1 MRTWAEAIREA
12 IKKLLAMPADERFE
26 PVFFVFVFVHVRMLF
41 VPCIHIHVGRR
52 LSNFVSAPVSLVR
65 KPRFKACVHA
75 TAACTYMTCAA
86 CGLRTRARA
95 HTHTHSLSRSHAH
108 THTQIYQ
115 SELETNGELQEN
127 MMVRLK
133 DLSADG
139 ALGKYNDALATVVEV
154 NER

>member
-26 PVFFVFVFVHVRMLF
+26 PVFFVCFFLHVLLLF
-41 VPCIHIHVGRR
+41 VPCIHIRVGR
-52 LSNFVSAPVSLVR
+52 LSNIVSTPASLVR

-75 TAACTYMTCAA
+75 TAACTNMTCAA
-86 CGLRTRARA
+86 CSLRTRARA
-95 HTHTHSLSRSHAH
+95 HTHTHTH

-115 SELETNGELQEN
+115 GELETNGELQEN
-127 MMVRLK
+127 MVVRLK